1 VQRLIRGMAG
11 VLASV
16 TCAICGTALAKAQVV
31 ENAETVYLARDF
43 VFVESPAVEGYLRTI
58 CQRMLD
64 ARGMK
69 LEVPNILVQSSDA
82 FSAFVDGRGNLVV
95 STGALRAVES
105 EDELAALLGHE
116 LSHLILKHPQD
127 KDVMTSLPLGM
138 ETMSS
143 VGDAA
148 AELKSQVGVLWSD
161 FISPSWNR
169 KQEREADESG
179 FELMRAAGYDPTS
192 FGQLFG
198 KLQAAEVKR
207 SERMQ
212 VLKRTLLARLRD
224 SAAHNTNIAS
234 NVKTAVADDASERLV
249 NGLSSFNRSYESP
262 DERQTALATYAREH
276 RQKQRVPSPQISF
289 AESLQR
295 GEGGAVLTL
304 DVAAIGTLDALAARN
319 ADAAKKA
326 AQEFGDGS
334 ATPPSA
340 HLHLAIGSY
349 NQLYGSQDVGER
361 SSQAWM
367 ASRRP
372 PAQAFAWVASSKAK
386 RKDYAGAIET
396 LEAGRQRVG
405 ASAPFLPTLVAT
417 ARAAGNMPLAREY
430 AKECQSESRT
440 VGGTLQSLTSES
452 TAPKG
457 LYAECLR
464 QLGEKPQQ
472 DVVTE
477 AVTHKA
483 KDLGRKLFKLN

>member
-1 VQRLIRGMAG
+1 VQRLIRSMAG

-16 TCAICGTALAKAQVV
+16 ALASLSWGVALAKKQIV
-31 ENAETVYLARDF
+31 ENSETVYLARDF
-43 VFVESPAVEGYLRTI
+43 VFVESPAVEGYLRDI

-64 ARGMK
+64 ARGVK
-69 LEVPNILVQSSDA
+69 LEAPNILVHSSDA

-105 EDELAALLGHE
+105 EDELAALLAHE
-116 LSHLILKHPQD
+116 LSHLLLKHPQD

-138 ETMSS
+138 EMMTS

-148 AELKSQVGVLWSD
+148 AQTKSQAGVLWSD

-179 FELMRAAGYDPTS
+179 FELMRAAGYDPS
-192 FGQLFG
+192 AFGQLFG

-212 VLKRTLLARLRD
+212 VLKR
-224 SAAHNTNIAS
+224 NIAS
-234 NVKTAVADDASERLV
+234 NLEIAAADTASEKLV
-249 NGLSSFNRSYESP
+249 EGLSSFNRSYDSP
-262 DERQTALATYAREH
+262 DERQTALASYAREH
-276 RQKQRVPSPQISF
+276 RQTQRAARPEVAF
-289 AESLQR
+289 AESLQS
-295 GEGGAVLTL
+295 GEGGNVLTL
-304 DVAAIGTLDALAARN
+304 DAAAIGTLDALASRN
-319 ADAAKKA
+319 AEAAKKA
-326 AQEFGDGS
+326 AQELGDGI
-334 ATPPSA
+334 ATPSA

-349 NQLYGSQDVGER
+349 NQFHGSQEISER
-361 SSQAWM
+361 SAQAWM
-367 ASRRP
+367 SSRRP
-372 PAQAFAWVASSKAK
+372 PAQAFTWAASNKAK
-386 RKDYAGAIET
+386 KKDYTGAIQT

-405 ASAPFLPTLVAT
+405 ASAPFLPALVAT

-430 AKECQSESRT
+430 ARECQSESRT
-440 VGGTLQSLTSES
+440 FGGTLQSITSES
-452 TAPKG
+452 TAAPKG

-483 KDLGRKLFKLN
+483 KDLGKKLFNRN